1 MKRHVVRTVC
11 FATLFLAL
19 PVVAP
24 AQAHR
29 ACSNASLAGA
39 WGYTETGTVM
49 PPTGAVSVAAVGI
62 YTFDHAGKFSGTQNS
77 STGGKVSHDTKLG
90 TYTVNADCTATLTLG
105 VYDKSGTTLLRKSV
119 WEIVLVENATKMRG
133 IMTSLVVVAGLP
145 AETPV
150 PPILTMSAQRL
161 SPGGR
166 GKEQHEQ

>member
-1 MKRHVVRTVC
+1 
-11 FATLFLAL
+11 
-19 PVVAP
+19 
-24 AQAHR
+24 
-29 ACSNASLAGA
+29 
-39 WGYTETGTVM
+39 M

-119 WEIVLVENATKMRG
+119 WEIVLVENATRMRG